1 MAGRSDQVIGLVLNH
16 LVFDRAVV
24 HLQQGDVVLVG
35 DLVKAAVGDDLL
47 DPPVHV
53 GVGLVGVQN
62 VVLANSHE
70 QVAWSDI
77 LKKRL
82 IMLDFEQ
89 YAKVL

>member
-1 MAGRSDQVIGLVLNH
+1 MIGLVLSH

-35 DLVKAAVGDDLL
+35 DLVEAAVGDDLL

-53 GVGLVGVQN
+53 GVGLVGVEN
-62 VVLANSHE
+62 VILANSHE

-89 YAKVL
+89 SAKVL

>member
-1 MAGRSDQVIGLVLNH
+1 MVLSH

-35 DLVKAAVGDDLL
+35 DLVEAAVGDDLL

-53 GVGLVGVQN
+53 GVGLVGVEN

-77 LKKRL
+77 LKKKL
-82 IMLDFEQ
+82 KMPDFEQ
-89 YAKVL
+89 FAKVL

>member
-1 MAGRSDQVIGLVLNH
+1 MIGLVLSH

-47 DPPVHV
+47 DPPVNV
-53 GVGLVGVQN
+53 GVGLVGVEN

-77 LKKRL
+77 LKKKL
-82 IMLDFEQ
+82 KMPGFEQ
-89 YAKVL
+89 SAKVL

>member
-1 MAGRSDQVIGLVLNH
+1 MIGLVLSH

-53 GVGLVGVQN
+53 GVGLVGVEN

-77 LKKRL
+77 LKKKL
-82 IMLDFEQ
+82 KMPSFEQ
-89 YAKVL
+89 FAKVL

>member
-1 MAGRSDQVIGLVLNH
+1 MIGLVLSH

-53 GVGLVGVQN
+53 GVGLVGVEN

-77 LKKRL
+77 LKKKL
-82 IMLDFEQ
+82 KMPGFEQ
-89 YAKVL
+89 SAKVL

>member
-1 MAGRSDQVIGLVLNH
+1 MIGLVLSH

-35 DLVKAAVGDDLL
+35 DLVKAAVGDNLL
-47 DPPVHV
+47 DPPINV
-53 GVGLVGVQN
+53 GVGLVGVQH

-77 LKKRL
+77 LKKKL
-82 IMLDFEQ
+82 KMPGFEQ
-89 YAKVL
+89 SAKVL

>member
-1 MAGRSDQVIGLVLNH
+1 MVLSH

-35 DLVKAAVGDDLL
+35 DLVKAAMGDDLL
-47 DPPVHV
+47 DPTVHV
-53 GVGLVGVQN
+53 GVGLVGVEN

-77 LKKRL
+77 LKKKL
-82 IMLDFEQ
+82 KMPGFEQ
-89 YAKVL
+89 SAKVL

>member
-1 MAGRSDQVIGLVLNH
+1 MIGLVLSH

-24 HLQQGDVVLVG
+24 HLQQGDVVLVS

-53 GVGLVGVQN
+53 GVGLVGVEN

-77 LKKRL
+77 LKKKL
-82 IMLDFEQ
+82 KMPDFEQ
-89 YAKVL
+89 FAKVL

>member
-1 MAGRSDQVIGLVLNH
+1 MIGLVLSH
-16 LVFDRAVV
+16 LVFDRSVV
-24 HLQQGDVVLVG
+24 HLQQGDVVLVS

-62 VVLANSHE
+62 VVLANPHE

-77 LKKRL
+77 LKNKL
-82 IMLDFEQ
+82 KMLDFEQ
-89 YAKVL
+89 SAKVL

>member
-1 MAGRSDQVIGLVLNH
+1 MIGLVLSH

-35 DLVKAAVGDDLL
+35 DLVEAAVGDDLL

-53 GVGLVGVQN
+53 GVGLVGVEN

-77 LKKRL
+77 LKKKL
-82 IMLDFEQ
+82 KMPDFEQ
-89 YAKVL
+89 FAKVL

>member
-1 MAGRSDQVIGLVLNH
+1 MIGLVLSH

>member
-1 MAGRSDQVIGLVLNH
+1 MIGLVLSH

-35 DLVKAAVGDDLL
+35 DLVEAAMGDDLL
-47 DPPVHV
+47 DPPINV
-53 GVGLVGVQN
+53 GVRLVCVQH

-77 LKKRL
+77 LKKR
-82 IMLDFEQ
+82 
-89 YAKVL
+89 

>member
-1 MAGRSDQVIGLVLNH
+1 MIGLVLSH

-47 DPPVHV
+47 DPPINV
-53 GVGLVGVQN
+53 GVGLVGVQH

-77 LKKRL
+77 LKKKL
-82 IMLDFEQ
+82 KMPGFEQ
-89 YAKVL
+89 SAKVL

>member
-1 MAGRSDQVIGLVLNH
+1 MIGLVLSH

-35 DLVKAAVGDDLL
+35 DLVKAAMGDDLL
-47 DPPVHV
+47 DPTVHV
-53 GVGLVGVQN
+53 GVGLVGVEN

-77 LKKRL
+77 LKKKL
-82 IMLDFEQ
+82 KMPGFEQ
-89 YAKVL
+89 SAKVL